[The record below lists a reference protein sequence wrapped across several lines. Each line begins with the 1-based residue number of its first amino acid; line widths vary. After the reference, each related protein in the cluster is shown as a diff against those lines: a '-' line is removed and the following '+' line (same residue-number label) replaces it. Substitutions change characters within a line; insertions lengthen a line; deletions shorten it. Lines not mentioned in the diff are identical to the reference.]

1 MFPEVSGTL
10 RLMRDSFRQLP
21 LDGSFDIE
29 LGDFLFEDLGTV
41 STPPQVSSATPIV
54 QPPSPLTQQNE
65 LTQTQLALLSPEE
78 QIIALR
84 NKNRTV

>member
-1 MFPEVSGTL
+1 
-10 RLMRDSFRQLP
+10 MRDLFRQLP

-41 STPPQVSSATPIV
+41 STPQQVSSATPIV
-54 QPPSPLTQQNE
+54 QPAPQPAEGQQLTD
-65 LTQTQLALLSPEE
+65 TQLALLSPEE

-84 NKNRTV
+84 NRRT